1 MGNILVW
8 IMVAVVAG
16 AFIVGF
22 IMENVGLKKDKKD
35 ESAAGKDIACTSF
48 VSDKNKEVTS
58 VLFVLQTP
66 KIEKEEV
73 ETVEVSKET
82 KQTMLDKGLS
92 SKVCKFF

>member
-35 ESAAGKDIACTSF
+35 ESAAGKD
-48 VSDKNKEVTS
+48 E
-58 VLFVLQTP
+58 
-66 KIEKEEV
+66 EK
-73 ETVEVSKET
+73 
-82 KQTMLDKGLS
+82 
-92 SKVCKFF
+92 